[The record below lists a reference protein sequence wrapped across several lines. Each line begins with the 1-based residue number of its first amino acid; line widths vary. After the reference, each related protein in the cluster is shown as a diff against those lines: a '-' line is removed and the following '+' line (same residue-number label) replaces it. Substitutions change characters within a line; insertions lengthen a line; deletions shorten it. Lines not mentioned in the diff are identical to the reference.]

1 MLGAQPTMVTP
12 RSAGPSRHSTQRAA
26 RRQAALLRLSEQIAA
41 AHDEGQIYRSVVNGL
56 CDPALGYDYVGVFL
70 LDHATGERVL
80 KARVGWADLPDEFRI
95 PAGQGLSARPLEDG
109 KLHYTPAVTA
119 DPRYVTGLSTGSE
132 VDVPLKIDDVPV
144 GVLVVESREPDAFG
158 SDDFEIL
165 TAAANLA
172 AIAVGR
178 LRLVETQ
185 RALIA
190 TMADLSGELQLEKLL
205 DAVLDRAVALLGAA
219 GAELAIVQESTREL
233 VIAATTSPHR
243 TGLGTRLAQ
252 GEGAMGSVAN
262 TREAFVIQ
270 NYQEWAGRS
279 DKYQD
284 YNIRAVAVVPLLMG
298 TRVLGAISVWHSD
311 AAKQFGAAD
320 LRLLN
325 MFAPQAA
332 VAIENAR
339 LYSAVQR
346 QRQYFEDLV
355 LNNPVAIVTLDPDH
369 TVSTCNPAFETL
381 YGYTQAEVVGR
392 KLDEL
397 ITTVESRA
405 QAMTYTTEAV
415 SGPVRGMGQRRR
427 KDGTLVDV
435 ELLAVPVIVQ
445 GERVGMMGLYHDVT
459 ELLRARR
466 EAEAANSAK
475 SRFLANMSHELRTPL
490 NAIIGYSEILQEEV
504 EELGQPGLGPDLLKI
519 RNAGKHLLALI
530 NDVLDLSK
538 IEAGKMELYLETFDV
553 AHMLDDVLTTVAP
566 LVATNANHVTVECAT
581 GVGAMRADLTRTR
594 QVMFNLL
601 SNACKFTHD
610 GTITVRAAASS
621 ALVTFTVTDTGIGMT
636 TEQQARLF
644 EAFAQADASTA
655 KRFGGTGLG
664 LAISRQFC
672 RMMGGDLTV
681 TSEAGSG
688 TTFTVRLPRQVAEP
702 STAATP
708 AAPRETSAGTAGT
721 LLVIDDD
728 ANARDVLRRIF
739 TKDGFRVEEAANGE
753 AGLLQARA
761 LKPDAITLDVLMP
774 GMDGWAVLTALKA
787 DPELADIPVIM
798 LTVSD
803 QSPLGLALGAAE
815 YLTKPIDRTRLSAV
829 VRRHVGDGHRTV
841 LVVEDDEATRSML
854 QRTLEKDG
862 WSVDAAEHGRIALT
876 YLETR
881 RPDLILLDLM
891 MPELDGFGFLEAMRH
906 NPATASIPVVVLT
919 AKDLTEEERERLSG
933 GVARVVQKDTSGP
946 DMLIAQLHAAIAVHR
961 AQEPKEPS

>member
-1 MLGAQPTMVTP
+1 MATSLPSQPGRLGA
-12 RSAGPSRHSTQRAA
+12 QRAA
-26 RRQAALLRLSEQIAA
+26 RRQAALLRLCEQIAA
-41 AHDEGQIYRSVVNGL
+41 AHDEGEIYRSVVNGL

-70 LDHATGERVL
+70 LDPATGERVL
-80 KARVGWADLPDEFRI
+80 KARVGWADLPDAFRI

-109 KLHYTPAVTA
+109 KLHYTAAVTA

-132 VDVPLKIDDVPV
+132 VDVPLKIDDTPV

-158 SDDFEIL
+158 SEDFEIL

-178 LRLVETQ
+178 LRVVDTQ

-190 TMADLSGELQLEKLL
+190 TMADLSSELELEKLL
-205 DAVLDRAVALLGAA
+205 DAVLDRAVALIGAA
-219 GAELAIVQESTREL
+219 GAELATLEEGSTEL
-233 VIAATTSPHR
+233 VVVATTNHNR
-243 TGLGTRLAQ
+243 TGIGTRLAL
-252 GEGAMGSVAN
+252 GEGAMGSVAT
-262 TREAFVIQ
+262 TREAFVIPD
-270 NYQEWAGRS
+270 YQAWAGRS
-279 DKYQD
+279 DKYAD
-284 YNIRAVAVVPLLMG
+284 ATIHAVAVVPLLMG
-298 TRVLGAISVWHSD
+298 TRVVGAISVWHTD
-311 AAKQFGAAD
+311 AARQFGTAD

-339 LYSAVQR
+339 LYSAAQR

-392 KLDEL
+392 KLDDL
-397 ITTVESRA
+397 ITTEESRA
-405 QAMTYTTEAV
+405 QAMTYTAGAV

-427 KDGTLVDV
+427 KDGSLVDV

-504 EELGQPGLGPDLLKI
+504 EELGQPGLAPDLLKI

-538 IEAGKMELYLETFDV
+538 IEAGKMELYLETFEV
-553 AHMLDDVLTTVAP
+553 ERMLEEVLTTVAP
-566 LVATNANHVTVECAT
+566 LVATNTNRVVVDCAP

-594 QVMFNLL
+594 QILFNLL

-610 GTITVRAAASS
+610 GIITVRARADGASIMFG
-621 ALVTFTVTDTGIGMT
+621 VEDTGIGMT
-636 TEQQARLF
+636 DEQQSRLF

-672 RMMGGDLTV
+672 RMMGGELGV
-681 TSEAGSG
+681 TSAAGSG
-688 TTFTVRLPRQVAEP
+688 TTFTVRLPREVADP
-702 STAATP
+702 TP
-708 AAPRETSAGTAGT
+708 AALPPQAVTEGTGAAGT

-728 ANARDVLRRIF
+728 ANARDVLRRVF
-739 TKDGFRVEEAANGE
+739 TKDGFRVEEASNGE
-753 AGLLQARA
+753 TGLARARA
-761 LKPDAITLDVLMP
+761 LRPDAITLDVLMP

-798 LTVSD
+798 LTVAD

-815 YLTKPIDRTRLSAV
+815 YLTKPIDRARLSSV
-829 VRRHVGDGHRTV
+829 VRRHVGDGIRTV
-841 LVVEDDEATRSML
+841 LVVEDDEPTRTML

-862 WSVDAAEHGRIALT
+862 WTVDGAENGRAALT
-876 YLETR
+876 QLEAR

-891 MPELDGFGFLEAMRH
+891 MPELDGFGFLEAIRLDE
-906 NPATASIPVVVLT
+906 ATAAIPVVVLT
-919 AKDLTEEERERLSG
+919 AKDLTEGERDRLSG
-933 GVARVVQKDTSGP
+933 GVARVVQKGASDTVT
-946 DMLIAQLHAAIAVHR
+946 LVAQLHSAIAAHR
-961 AQEPKEPS
+961 AHGGARGRREHP

>member
-1 MLGAQPTMVTP
+1 MAASRSP
-12 RSAGPSRHSTQRAA
+12 RSGRQSTQRAA

-41 AHDEGQIYRSVVNGL
+41 AHDEAEIYRSVVNGL

-70 LDHATGERVL
+70 LDPATGERVL

-95 PAGQGLSARPLEDG
+95 PAGEGLSARPLEDG
-109 KLHYTPAVTA
+109 RLHYTPAVTA

-132 VDVPLKIDDVPV
+132 VDVPLKIDDTPA

-158 SDDFEIL
+158 SEDFEIL

-178 LRLVETQ
+178 LRLVDTQ

-190 TMADLSGELQLEKLL
+190 TMADLSGELELEKLL

-219 GAELAIVQESTREL
+219 GAELAILEETSREL
-233 VIAATTSPHR
+233 VVAATTSPHR
-243 TGLGTRLAQ
+243 TGIGTRLAL
-252 GEGAMGSVAN
+252 GEGAMGSVAT
-262 TREAFVIQ
+262 TREAFVIP
-270 NYQEWAGRS
+270 NYQEWTGRS
-279 DKYQD
+279 DKYAGYD
-284 YNIRAVAVVPLLMG
+284 IRAVAVVPLLMG
-298 TRVLGAISVWHSD
+298 SRVVGAISVWHSD
-311 AAKQFGAAD
+311 ASRQFGAAD

-339 LYSAVQR
+339 LYSAAQR

-369 TVSTCNPAFETL
+369 TVSTCNPAFEKL
-381 YGYTQAEVVGR
+381 YGYAQAEVVGR

-397 ITTVESRA
+397 ITTEESRA
-405 QAMTYTTEAV
+405 QATSYTTEAV

-427 KDGTLVDV
+427 KDGSLVDV

-466 EAEAANSAK
+466 DAEAANSAK

-490 NAIIGYSEILQEEV
+490 NAIIGYSEMLQEEV
-504 EELGQPGLGPDLLKI
+504 EDLGQPGLGPDLLKI

-538 IEAGKMELYLETFDV
+538 IEAGKMDLYLESFEIKR
-553 AHMLDDVLTTVAP
+553 MLDEVLTTVTP
-566 LVATNANHVTVECAT
+566 LVATNANHVVVECAPD
-581 GVGAMRADLTRTR
+581 VGAMRADLTRTR
-594 QVMFNLL
+594 QVLFNLL
-601 SNACKFTHD
+601 SNACKFTSK
-610 GTITVRAAASS
+610 GTITVRAHGDDAW
-621 ALVTFTVTDTGIGMT
+621 VMFEVKDTGIGMT
-636 TEQQARLF
+636 DEQQARLF

-681 TSEAGSG
+681 SSAAGVGTTFAVRIPREVADPAVAAAPAVVSAGSG
-688 TTFTVRLPRQVAEP
+688 A
-702 STAATP
+702 
-708 AAPRETSAGTAGT
+708 AGT

-728 ANARDVLRRIF
+728 PNARDVLRRVF
-739 TKDGFRVEEAANGE
+739 TKDGFRVEEAVNGE
-753 AGLLQARA
+753 SGLAQARA
-761 LKPDAITLDVLMP
+761 LRPDAITLDVLMP

-798 LTVSD
+798 LTVAD

-815 YLTKPIDRTRLSAV
+815 YLTKPVDRARLSAV
-829 VRRHVGDGHRTV
+829 VRRHVGDGNRTV
-841 LVVEDDEATRSML
+841 LVVEDDAPTRDML
-854 QRTLEKDG
+854 LRTLEKDG
-862 WSVDAAEHGRIALT
+862 WVAGAAENGRLALD
-876 YLETR
+876 YLETS

-891 MPELDGFGFLEAMRH
+891 MPELDGFGFLEALRS
-906 NPATASIPVVVLT
+906 NQTAAAIPVVVLT
-919 AKDLTEEERERLSG
+919 AKDLTDDERQRLAG
-933 GVARVVQKDTSGP
+933 GVARVVQKGTHGAET
-946 DMLIAQLHAAIAVHR
+946 LVAQLHAAVAAHR
-961 AQEPKEPS
+961 GPDRRGAS

>member
-1 MLGAQPTMVTP
+1 MAVP
-12 RSAGPSRHSTQRAA
+12 RGTRTGRQSTQRAA

-41 AHDEGQIYRSVVNGL
+41 AHDEGEIYASVVNGL

-70 LDHATGERVL
+70 LDPATGERVM

-95 PAGQGLSARPLEDG
+95 PADAGLSARPLEDG
-109 KLHYTPAVTA
+109 RLHYTPAVTA

-132 VDVPLKIDDVPV
+132 VDVPLKIDDTPV

-158 SDDFEIL
+158 PEDFEIL

-178 LRLVETQ
+178 LRLVDTQ

-190 TMADLSGELQLEKLL
+190 TMADLSGELELEKLL

-219 GAELAIVQESTREL
+219 GAELAILQEDSHDL
-233 VIAATTSPHR
+233 VVAATTSTHR
-243 TGLGTRLAQ
+243 TGIGTRLAL
-252 GEGAMGSVAN
+252 GEGAMGSVAT
-262 TREAFVIQ
+262 TREAFVIP
-270 NYQEWAGRS
+270 NYQDWAGRS
-279 DKYQD
+279 DKYAGYD
-284 YNIRAVAVVPLLMG
+284 IRAVAVVPLLMRG
-298 TRVLGAISVWHSD
+298 RVVGAVSVWHSD

-339 LYSAVQR
+339 LYSAAQR

-381 YGYTQAEVVGR
+381 YGYTQREVVGR

-397 ITTVESRA
+397 ITTEESRA

-427 KDGTLVDV
+427 KDGSLVDV

-490 NAIIGYSEILQEEV
+490 NAIIGYSEMLQEEV
-504 EELGQPGLGPDLLKI
+504 EDLGQPGLGPDLLKI

-538 IEAGKMELYLETFDV
+538 IEAGKMDLYLETFEV
-553 AHMLDDVLTTVAP
+553 KRMLDEVLTTVAP
-566 LVATNANHVTVECAT
+566 LVATNTNRVVVECAPDA
-581 GVGAMRADLTRTR
+581 GAMRADLTRTR
-594 QVMFNLL
+594 QVLFNLL
-601 SNACKFTHD
+601 SNACKFTSN
-610 GTITVRAAASS
+610 GVITVRAGGDQTW
-621 ALVTFTVTDTGIGMT
+621 VRFEVQDTGIGMT
-636 TEQQARLF
+636 AEQQSRLF

-672 RMMGGDLTV
+672 RMMGGELSV
-681 TSEAGSG
+681 SSEAGEG
-688 TTFTVRLPRQVAEP
+688 TTFTVRIPREVAD
-702 STAATP
+702 TTP
-708 AAPRETSAGTAGT
+708 AATTAPATAAGPGTAGT

-728 ANARDVLRRIF
+728 ANAREVLRRAF
-739 TKDGFRVEEAANGE
+739 TKDGFRVEEAVNGE
-753 AGLLQARA
+753 TGLARA
-761 LKPDAITLDVLMP
+761 RELRPDAITLDVLMP

-787 DPELADIPVIM
+787 DPDLADIPVIM
-798 LTVSD
+798 LTVAD

-815 YLTKPIDRTRLSAV
+815 YLTKPVDRARLTAV
-829 VRRHVGDGHRTV
+829 VRRHVGEGSRTV
-841 LVVEDDEATRSML
+841 LVVEDDAPTRDML
-854 QRTLEKDG
+854 ERTLEKDG
-862 WSVDAAEHGRIALT
+862 WNVGAVENGRLALAH
-876 YLETR
+876 LETH

-891 MPELDGFGFLEAMRH
+891 MPELDGFGFLEALRA
-906 NPATASIPVVVLT
+906 NTATATIPVVVLT
-919 AKDLTEEERERLSG
+919 AKDLTEDERERLAG
-933 GVARVVQKDTSGP
+933 GVARVLQKGAPGAES
-946 DMLIAQLHAAIAVHR
+946 LVAQLHAAVAAHR
-961 AQEPKEPS
+961 RHDRQEPS

>member
-1 MLGAQPTMVTP
+1 MAAP
-12 RSAGPSRHSTQRAA
+12 RSPKSGRQSTNRAA
-26 RRQAALLRLSEQIAA
+26 LRQAALLRLSEQIAA
-41 AHDEGQIYRSVVNGL
+41 AHDEGEIYRSVVNGL

-70 LDHATGERVL
+70 LDPATGERVM
-80 KARVGWADLPDEFRI
+80 KARVGWANLPDEFRI
-95 PAGQGLSARPLEDG
+95 PAGQGLSARPLQDG
-109 KLHYTPAVTA
+109 KLHYTPQVTA

-132 VDVPLKIDDVPV
+132 VDVPLKIDDTPA

-158 SDDFEIL
+158 PDDFEIL

-178 LRLVETQ
+178 LRLVDTQ

-190 TMADLSGELQLEKLL
+190 TMADLSSELELEKLL

-219 GAELAIVQESTREL
+219 GAELAVLEDASHDL
-233 VIAATTSPHR
+233 VVAATTNPDR
-243 TGLGTRLAQ
+243 TGIGTRLAL
-252 GEGAMGSVAN
+252 GEGAMGSVAK
-262 TREAFVIQ
+262 TREAFVIPD
-270 NYQEWAGRS
+270 YQAWAGRS
-279 DKYQD
+279 DKYSD
-284 YNIRAVAVVPLLMG
+284 ANIRAVAVVPLLMG
-298 TRVLGAISVWHSD
+298 ARVVGAISVWHSD

-320 LRLLN
+320 LRLLH

-339 LYSAVQR
+339 LYSAAQR

-392 KLDEL
+392 KLDDL
-397 ITTVESRA
+397 ITTAESRA
-405 QAMTYTTEAV
+405 QAMTYTAGAV

-427 KDGTLVDV
+427 KDGSLVDV

-490 NAIIGYSEILQEEV
+490 NAIIGYSEILLEDV
-504 EELGQPGLGPDLLKI
+504 EELGQPGLAPDLLKI

-538 IEAGKMELYLETFDV
+538 IEAGKMELYLETFEV
-553 AHMLDDVLTTVAP
+553 GRMLDEVMTTVAP
-566 LVATNANHVTVECAT
+566 LVSTNANRVVVDCAP

-594 QVMFNLL
+594 QILFNLL

-610 GTITVRAAASS
+610 GVITVRAHDDGAWI
-621 ALVTFTVTDTGIGMT
+621 TFAVEDTGIGMT
-636 TEQQARLF
+636 DEQQARLF

-672 RMMGGDLTV
+672 RMMGGELTV
-681 TSEAGSG
+681 SSVAGTG
-688 TTFTVRLPRQVAEP
+688 TTFTVQLPRQVAEP
-702 STAATP
+702 ATTAAATP
-708 AAPRETSAGTAGT
+708 IVSATSTGTAGT

-728 ANARDVLRRIF
+728 ANARDVLRRVF
-739 TKDGFRVEEAANGE
+739 TKDGFRVEEAASGE
-753 AGLLQARA
+753 AGLAQARA
-761 LKPDAITLDVLMP
+761 LRPDAITLDVLMP

-798 LTVSD
+798 LTVAD

-815 YLTKPIDRTRLSAV
+815 YLTKPIDRARLSAV
-829 VRRHVGDGHRTV
+829 VRRHVGDGSRTV
-841 LVVEDDEATRSML
+841 LVVEDDEPTRTML

-862 WSVDAAEHGRIALT
+862 WDVDVAENGRAGLT
-876 YLETR
+876 RLELR

-891 MPELDGFGFLEAMRH
+891 MPELDGFGFLEAMRQ
-906 NPATASIPVVVLT
+906 NDATAGIPVVVLT
-919 AKDLTEEERERLSG
+919 AKDLTDADRERLSG
-933 GVARVVQKDTSGP
+933 GVARVVQKGTAGP
-946 DMLIAQLHAAIAVHR
+946 ETLVAQLHAAIATHR
-961 AQEPKEPS
+961 AQTRREPS